1 MNYQKLC
8 NDIKG
13 KIIVSCQALPGEP
26 LYCEERTFMDLMARA
41 AKEAGSP
48 AIRANSIRDIE
59 AIKAETSLPV
69 FGIIKQQYDGFDSY
83 ITPTMKEV
91 DMLHDIGV
99 EVIAVDCT
107 DRKRGDGITA
117 SEYLA
122 QIKRK
127 YKDQLVMADIA
138 TYEEGMAA
146 AMAGAD
152 FVSTT
157 MCGYTENTI
166 GHTDGPALDLIRH
179 LSKSLKV
186 KGIPVI
192 AEGRIHSPEDAV
204 RVFEAG
210 AHAAIVG
217 GAITRPLEIASRF
230 IKAADAYFINRK
242 ENNNNDA

>member
-8 NDIKG
+8 NEIKG

-26 LYCEERTFMDLMARA
+26 LYCEERTFMDLMAKA
-41 AKEAGSP
+41 AKKAGSP
-48 AIRANSIRDIE
+48 AIRANSIRDIK
-59 AIKAETSLPV
+59 AIKAETGLPV

-91 DMLHDIGV
+91 DMLHEAGV

-107 DRKRGDGITA
+107 DRKRGDGLSA
-117 SEYLA
+117 SEYLT
-122 QIKRK
+122 QIKNK
-127 YKDQLVMADIA
+127 YKNQLIMADIA

-146 AMAGAD
+146 YKAGAD
-152 FVSTT
+152 FISTT
-157 MCGYTENTI
+157 MCGYTEATKE
-166 GHTDGPALDLIRH
+166 HTDGPALELIKDLSESI
-179 LSKSLKV
+179 KD
-186 KGIPVI
+186 IPII

-210 AHAAIVG
+210 AYAAIVG

>member
-8 NDIKG
+8 DKIKG

-26 LYCEERTFMDLMARA
+26 LYCEERTFMDLMAKA

-48 AIRANSIRDIE
+48 AIRANSVRDIK
-59 AIKAETSLPV
+59 AIKAETGLPV
-69 FGIIKQQYDGFDSY
+69 FGIIKKQYDGFESY

-91 DMLHDIGV
+91 DMLHDIGA

-107 DRKRGDGITA
+107 DRKRGDGLTA
-117 SEYLA
+117 AEYLA
-122 QIKRK
+122 QIKSK
-127 YKDQLVMADIA
+127 YKEQLIMADIA
-138 TYEEGMAA
+138 TYEEGVAA

-157 MCGYTENTI
+157 MCGYTEATAEQ
-166 GHTDGPALDLIRH
+166 TDGPALELIRR
-179 LSKSLKV
+179 LSEHIKDTP
-186 KGIPVI
+186 II

-210 AHAAIVG
+210 AYAAIVG
-217 GAITRPLEIASRF
+217 GAITRPLEITSRF